1 MQLGDR
7 QLKER
12 ANEDVVQRPVVLVDR
27 SAAKPVKTS
36 RRGLRRRRWGFEQL
50 EVRQL
55 LASDMP
61 NILVINTDDQRWD
74 SLPFMPILQ
83 AQLAPN
89 STVFTNS
96 FVTTPICAPSRASL
110 FTGMYAFNHGVLH
123 VDEPWGG
130 FENFNDTSTLATWLD
145 SAGYNTAHGWQVYQ
159 RL

>member
-1 MQLGDR
+1 M
-7 QLKER
+7 
-12 ANEDVVQRPVVLVDR
+12 
-27 SAAKPVKTS
+27 KTWFNNRC
-36 RRGLRRRRWGFEQL
+36 RRGPAGRKPMKSGRRVLRRRRWGFEQL

-61 NILVINTDDQRWD
+61 NVLVINTDDQRWD

-110 FTGMYAFNHGVLH
+110 FTGLYAFNHGVLH
-123 VDEPWGG
+123 VDDPWGG
-130 FENFNDTSTLATWLD
+130 FESFNDTSTLATWLD
-145 SAGYNTAHGWQVYQ
+145 SAGYNTAMVGKYINGYDLGAH
-159 RL
+159 